1 MSLVHD
7 LRYAVRVLI
16 RTPGFSIVAIVVLAA
31 GIGAN
36 SAVFTVADALLF
48 RPVAAGALV
57 GLYSQDRERPDRY
70 RAFSYPDYVDIRD
83 GSDAFEGVLAH
94 ALTLVGVT
102 EGGLTRRAFADL
114 VSSDFFDTLG
124 APLAAGRVFTPDEE
138 RPGRPARVAIVSD
151 AFWQRHGGRP
161 EMLGGTIRL
170 NGDDYTV
177 VGITARGFTGTSVL
191 ISPEIYLPLGVHDL
205 VTAGERP
212 DDPAHTRLDDRE
224 TYAVLVA
231 GRLRPG
237 VTVEQAAP
245 ALDAL
250 GRRLS
255 EAYPGRGRAFT
266 VVPHRLP
273 RVGVGTSPRG
283 DGGFVALFGMFQTMA
298 AVVLLVACL
307 NLANLLLARASARRR
322 EMGVRLALGAGR
334 GRLARQLLVES
345 VVLALAGGAAGL
357 VVASWSARALI
368 SAFTS
373 SLIASPL
380 TGSLPLAIDV
390 DVGPDARVLAA
401 TLGLAVASAC
411 VFGLWPA
418 LRLTRPDVVSELKR
432 QAGDT
437 AVGRRRWL
445 SAGNALVVSQIALS
459 LALLTAAG
467 LFLRSAVD
475 VADVDPGFAFRDGLV
490 AGLDPGL
497 AGYDEPRGRETYGR
511 LLERVRALAVTR
523 AASLASVVAYNE
535 MTEEARVARPGASR
549 DRTPT
554 LAVRNIVSADY
565 FASLGLTVLRG
576 REFTAAEEAA
586 ASAAPVAI
594 VDEPL
599 ADRLFRG
606 EDPLGREIVLVDP
619 DGEPVGP
626 SREIVGI
633 APGLR
638 QNILDRAPVAH
649 VYTPTGREYR
659 SSMTLHVKLNGGG
672 PDAERAALASVR
684 QAIRAVDDRLPVVYL
699 EPLEGYRATNFYL
712 WLARLGAKLFGL
724 FAALAVALALIG
736 LYGVKA
742 YLVALRTREMGIR
755 AALGAAPR
763 DVLWLVMKDGAVL
776 AGVGAAAGL
785 GLAAIVAR
793 LLASLVYRAS
803 PFDPLVFAGAAT
815 LLFAAAMLATYVPA
829 RRAMQVEPTVAL
841 RSE

>member
-1 MSLVHD
+1 
-7 LRYAVRVLI
+7 
-16 RTPGFSIVAIVVLAA
+16 
-31 GIGAN
+31 
-36 SAVFTVADALLF
+36 
-48 RPVAAGALV
+48 
-57 GLYSQDRERPDRY
+57 
-70 RAFSYPDYVDIRD
+70 VDVRD
-83 GSDAFEGVLAH
+83 GSDAFSGVLAH

-102 EGGLTRRAFADL
+102 EGDATRRAFADL
-114 VSSDFFDTLG
+114 VSSSFFETLG
-124 APLAAGRVFTPDEE
+124 ARLAAGRAFTPDEE
-138 RPGRPARVAIVSD
+138 MPGRAARVAIVSH

-161 EMLGGTIRL
+161 DLVGGSIRL

-205 VTAGERP
+205 VTAGETP
-212 DDPAHTRLDDRE
+212 DDPAHTRLSDRE
-224 TYAVLVA
+224 AYALLVA
-231 GRLRPG
+231 GRLRTG
-237 VTVEQAAP
+237 VSAEQAAP

-250 GRRLS
+250 GRHLS
-255 EAYPGRGRAFT
+255 DAYPGQSRAFSI
-266 VVPHRLP
+266 VLHPLP
-273 RVGVGTSPRG
+273 RVGVGTSPQG
-283 DGGFVALFGMFQTMA
+283 DSGFVVLFGMFQAMA

-334 GRLARQLLVES
+334 GRIVRQLLVEG
-345 VVLALAGGAAGL
+345 LALSVAGGAAGL

-390 DVGPDARVLAA
+390 DVGPDARVLAT

-432 QAGDT
+432 QAGD
-437 AVGRRRWL
+437 AAIGRRRWL
-445 SAGNALVVSQIALS
+445 SAGNVLVVSQIALS

-475 VADVDPGFAFRDGLV
+475 VADVDPGFAFSDGLV

-497 AGYDEPRGRETYGR
+497 GGYDEPRGREIYGR
-511 LLERVRALAVTR
+511 LLERVRALPSTR

-535 MTEEARVARPGASR
+535 MTEEARVARPGAGR
-549 DRTPT
+549 DRTPAMA
-554 LAVRNIVSADY
+554 LRNVVSADY
-565 FASLGLTVLRG
+565 FASLGLAVLRG
-576 REFTAAEEAA
+576 REFTAAEEAS

-606 EDPLGREIVLVDP
+606 EDPLGREIVLVDQ
-619 DGEPVGP
+619 DGRPVGP
-626 SREIVGI
+626 AREIVGI

-638 QNILDRAPVAH
+638 QNILDRTPVAH

-659 SSMTLHVKLNGGG
+659 SRMTLHVKLAGGG
-672 PDAERAALASVR
+672 REAERAALASVR
-684 QAIRAVDDRLPVVYL
+684 QAIREVDDRLPVVYL

-724 FAALAVALALIG
+724 FAALAVALALVG

-742 YLVALRTREMGIR
+742 YLVALRTRELGIR

-785 GLAAIVAR
+785 VLAALVAR

-803 PFDPLVFAGAAT
+803 PFDPLVFAGASA
-815 LLFAAAMLATYVPA
+815 LLFTAAMLATYLPA

-841 RSE
+841 RGEC